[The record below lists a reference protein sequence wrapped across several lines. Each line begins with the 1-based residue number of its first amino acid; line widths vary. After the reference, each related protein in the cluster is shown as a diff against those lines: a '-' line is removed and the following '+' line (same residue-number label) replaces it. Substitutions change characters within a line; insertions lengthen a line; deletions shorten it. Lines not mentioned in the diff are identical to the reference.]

1 MVNYIYPKCLRINFF
16 TMYYQQMFN
25 LHGSF
30 IYLYHGGSVKITQVQ
45 WGLKRGKFRMPLP
58 HPEKQVASFLPAS
71 TAQESQGTDSR
82 VQKAGLRISGQ
93 VQLLGERWQGR
104 MKSTLNLV
112 TPDSVPNSL
121 APVCPCFRSLCSS
134 DSG

>member
-1 MVNYIYPKCLRINFF
+1 
-16 TMYYQQMFN
+16 MYYQQMFN

-30 IYLYHGGSVKITQVQ
+30 IYLYHGGSVKITQAQ
-45 WGLKRGKFRMPLP
+45 WGLKRGKFRMMMPLP
-58 HPEKQVASFLPAS
+58 HPEKQVASFLPPS

-82 VQKAGLRISGQ
+82 AQKAGLHISREG
-93 VQLLGERWQGR
+93 QLLGERWRGR

-121 APVCPCFRSLCSS
+121 TPVGPCFWSLCSS